1 MLSFHLYDEKFLV
14 YLKVSKNH
22 SPQTIRAYGET
33 LALFR
38 AFLCREQGLAE
49 DGNPDVA
56 AVDELVIRHFV
67 AELQRG
73 GLSKTSLNRHLSA
86 LRAFYRYLMTEG
98 CMDQNPARG
107 VASLKRDQALPHFL
121 YYREMEALLAAP
133 DTSKLLGQRDRA
145 ILEIAYGG
153 GLRVSELV
161 GANVGDVDVNIG
173 FIRVMGKGK
182 KERLVPMAQPALQA
196 LNDYLRK
203 RAGAGFSIAKDS
215 PLFLNHRGGRLSDRS
230 VRDILNKYVQQA
242 AIAQKISP
250 HVLRHSFAT
259 HLLEAGADLRSVQ
272 EFLGHAS
279 LSTTQIYTH
288 VTKSRMKKVYNSSH
302 PRA

>member
-86 LRAFYRYLMTEG
+86 LRASSVVQFLSKKGVDLSRFKVVGMSNIAPQYPNEDALGNPIPGNRERNRRVIILVSPYR
-98 CMDQNPARG
+98 
-107 VASLKRDQALPHFL
+107 
-121 YYREMEALLAAP
+121 
-133 DTSKLLGQRDRA
+133 
-145 ILEIAYGG
+145 
-153 GLRVSELV
+153 
-161 GANVGDVDVNIG
+161 
-173 FIRVMGKGK
+173 
-182 KERLVPMAQPALQA
+182 
-196 LNDYLRK
+196 
-203 RAGAGFSIAKDS
+203 
-215 PLFLNHRGGRLSDRS
+215 
-230 VRDILNKYVQQA
+230 
-242 AIAQKISP
+242 
-250 HVLRHSFAT
+250 
-259 HLLEAGADLRSVQ
+259 
-272 EFLGHAS
+272 
-279 LSTTQIYTH
+279 
-288 VTKSRMKKVYNSSH
+288 
-302 PRA
+302 